1 MVVVTCIAMI
11 LFTIAALVTSIGIG
25 LAGLG
30 LFIWTFSAV
39 YDMDEIGFH
48 PPIVWNDGS
57 IWVKHSS
64 RHVIPVK
71 KNSEDEKEE

>member
-30 LFIWTFSAV
+30 VFIWTFSAV

-64 RHVIPVK
+64 KHVTLK
-71 KNSEDEKEE
+71 KNSEDENDQ